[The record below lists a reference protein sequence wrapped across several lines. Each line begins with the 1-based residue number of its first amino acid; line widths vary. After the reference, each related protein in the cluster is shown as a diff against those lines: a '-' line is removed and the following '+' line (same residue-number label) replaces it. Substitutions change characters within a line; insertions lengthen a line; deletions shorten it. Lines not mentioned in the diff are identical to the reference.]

1 MILSAYVLGIIQDVA
16 RLQAL
21 AIISF
26 AVASNLPLLVN
37 SHTEFII
44 ATDTTKH

>member
-1 MILSAYVLGIIQDVA
+1 MILSAYVFGIIQDVA

-21 AIISF
+21 AISF